1 MIGFQSNQIG
11 LDGWWVRGVKDKCFS
26 KRRLRKY
33 CFVEHQLLI
42 TVKWIVTSATSEHSY
57 NWLMCTLCPGVE
69 SLVMMSLAASCHIHI
84 VWYVCARVLTFY
96 FCNHPLISTRLIHK
110 SYPCISLYSHTWPC
124 TGCKER
130 RRRGTI
136 LSFSFSHFR
145 SETNHHCHR
154 TTTAHS
160 TASQF

>member
-69 SLVMMSLAASCHIHI
+69 SLVMMSLAASCHIQSLSYILFGTCAH
-84 VWYVCARVLTFY
+84 VC
-96 FCNHPLISTRLIHK
+96 
-110 SYPCISLYSHTWPC
+110 
-124 TGCKER
+124 
-130 RRRGTI
+130 
-136 LSFSFSHFR
+136 
-145 SETNHHCHR
+145 
-154 TTTAHS
+154 
-160 TASQF
+160 